1 MATGRP
7 QAIPRDLPRLLTSS
21 LAALLLVVEA
31 ATPALAN
38 PHPGGDSGV
47 RSGGDGYTPWANS
60 PASGGTGQ
68 DGFQSPKTEGT
79 SGSSSNPC
87 YSDGMGGCLI
97 PKCGD
102 PLGTGICNG
111 PAAAP
116 TMSPAQ
122 LAQQSW
128 DSLQLPV
135 PDVRTAPPRGSQGL
149 VGLAEWV
156 WVPSS
161 QWHPMVKRASAG
173 GVWAQVIAT
182 PKQLRIEPGA
192 GLPAVTCAGPGTAYD
207 PSRAASV
214 QQTDCSYTY
223 NQSSATQPGAAY
235 RVRVTVVWG
244 GTWTGSGGAGG
255 VLPDISRSTTFG
267 LRVAEAQ
274 GLYG

>member
-1 MATGRP
+1 MAIVRAETIQDRMSRLV
-7 QAIPRDLPRLLTSS
+7 AVLLTMGL
-21 LAALLLVVEA
+21 LAL
-31 ATPALAN
+31 ATPALAGN
-38 PHPGGDSGV
+38 KPGGGDHGV
-47 RSGGDGYTPWANS
+47 IAGGNSYDPYANS
-60 PASGGTGQ
+60 PGSKGSNSANPSANHSGSGGSTG
-68 DGFQSPKTEGT
+68 
-79 SGSSSNPC
+79 GSN
-87 YSDGMGGCLI
+87 GCVVQGAMVLC
-97 PKCGD
+97 PKCAD

-116 TMSPAQ
+116 TITPAQ

-128 DSLQLPV
+128 NSLQLPV

-173 GVWAQVIAT
+173 GVWAQVTAM

-207 PSRAASV
+207 PSRPASV

-255 VLPDISRSTTFG
+255 VLPDISRSTTFA